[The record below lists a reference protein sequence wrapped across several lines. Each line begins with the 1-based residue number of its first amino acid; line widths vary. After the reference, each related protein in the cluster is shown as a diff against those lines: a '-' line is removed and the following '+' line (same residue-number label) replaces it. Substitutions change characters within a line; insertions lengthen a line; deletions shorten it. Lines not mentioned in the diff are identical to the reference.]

1 MVVGGSKEARTVV
14 LCFSNFTGSC
24 TISTILFQSKGHFK
38 LAFEKR
44 KCKII
49 VDKFMRFLLILK
61 LDFSTGTY
69 IYIMRFSGSAEAH
82 HHR

>member
-1 MVVGGSKEARTVV
+1 MIVGGSKEARTVV
-14 LCFSNFTGSC
+14 LFLV
-24 TISTILFQSKGHFK
+24 ILRVPVPFLQSYFRVKVIFK

-49 VDKFMRFLLILK
+49 VDKFVRFLLILK

-69 IYIMRFSGSAEAH
+69 IYIMHLSGSAVAH